1 MEEIVQEVY
10 ENKDPAFL
18 FYSSD
23 FLTGTMFMSDAQ
35 LGKYI
40 KLLCVQ
46 HQRGHLTEKDMLN
59 ICKRYDKDIFSKFVK
74 DNDGNYYNIRLQK
87 EIDKRKNYSKSRS
100 ENRKSKITFEN
111 ICYSYV
117 KHMENENI
125 NRINVI
131 EYINKNRVLLKN
143 RPQCLQHGDY
153 HIGNMI
159 ITPER
164 KLGIIDFN
172 RYDYGDPWE
181 EFNRIVWSAEVS
193 PEFASGYINGYFDDD
208 VPELFFKLLLL
219 YICSNE
225 ISSVY
230 WAQSFGEKEMNVMI
244 KQVDNVMEWYDQCDS
259 YIPKWYH
266 K

>member
-74 DNDGNYYNIRLQK
+74 DNDGNYYNVRLQK
-87 EIDKRKNYSKSRS
+87 EIDKRKNYSRSRS

-131 EYINKNRVLLKN
+131 EYINKNKLNNIIELLIEYFN
-143 RPQCLQHGDY
+143 Y
-153 HIGNMI
+153 
-159 ITPER
+159 R
-164 KLGIIDFN
+164 KSIRIPNNQSIIDELILFLKP
-172 RYDYGDPWE
+172 YSKKE
-181 EFNRIVWSAEVS
+181 QEQIIKKA
-193 PEFASGYINGYFDDD
+193 IKNGYREFY
-208 VPELFFKLLLL
+208 PLKIKEEKK
-219 YICSNE
+219 E
-225 ISSVY
+225 SVIY
-230 WAQSFGEKEMNVMI
+230 ETI
-244 KQVDNVMEWYDQCDS
+244 
-259 YIPKWYH
+259 
-266 K
+266 